1 MADTD
6 GSIAFPVW
14 ALATFRTT
22 IFVMLVVFLF
32 HRTGELHDRLQASS
46 TAFGFTIF
54 LILWTTT
61 TIATRRQIRASPS
74 SGEDDLES
82 RIARTV
88 IAGAWNGLFLL
99 IPLIVQAIGRLI
111 ASAPGPGR
119 LAPLLGLPLLVVFGS
134 PFAFVIGGV
143 VAFAFGAVE
152 ALLFGIS
159 ERLSRWADGD
169 AHGSD
174 VPP

>member
-1 MADTD
+1 MTSRLRSVGIGFAV
-6 GSIAFPVW
+6 SIA
-14 ALATFRTT
+14 LASA
-22 IFVMLVVFLF
+22 VVSAQKAPPSQLVV
-32 HRTGELHDRLQASS
+32 DSAVPDVQSQRLVIHGRN
-46 TAFGFTIF
+46 FGP
-54 LILWTTT
+54 
-61 TIATRRQIRASPS
+61 SPFVTF
-74 SGEDDLES
+74 DLMPLTLE
-82 RIARTV
+82 TP
-88 IAGAWNGLFLL
+88 GDT
-99 IPLIVQAIGRLI
+99 LIVQAIGRLI
-111 ASAPGPGR
+111 ASATGPRR